1 VGVCEDYKAPILW
14 NTAATATKRLVDIT
28 EIKTGDEVLGW
39 LRLGLALVPTRT
51 KDGSLLYTVPSK
63 PRRAIA
69 GTLTAFIGLISA
81 NDTSAKVLTLHV
93 MPMNSDL
100 RPLGNAYTSELVS
113 IHYTALSRMR
123 LMSKIA
129 FAPREETGQPG
140 KKDPIGATAFKPYK
154 TLTEVKL

>member
-1 VGVCEDYKAPILW
+1 VGVRKVLKIPILRDKAI
-14 NTAATATKRLVDIT
+14 TADAGLVDIS

-39 LRLGLALVPTRT
+39 LKLGLALVPTRM

-69 GTLTAFIGLISA
+69 GTLTAFTGLVSS

-123 LMSKIA
+123 LLSKIA
-129 FAPREETGQPG
+129 FVPREETGQPG
-140 KKDPIGATAFKPYK
+140 KKDPLGATAFKPYK